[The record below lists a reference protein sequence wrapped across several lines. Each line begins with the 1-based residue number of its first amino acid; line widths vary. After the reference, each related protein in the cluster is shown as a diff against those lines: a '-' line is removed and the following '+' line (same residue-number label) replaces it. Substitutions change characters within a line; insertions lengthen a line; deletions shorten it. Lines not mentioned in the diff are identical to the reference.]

1 MWFSAANIVVN
12 QDLLQYPTHL
22 GFIKEDGNVDYKTV
36 TMLEDAFNVK
46 KYTLNPTLTNPL
58 SLTEYYANLVGQIAN
73 SGNVYKQLKE
83 NQDLTVEN
91 IEATRQRQ
99 IGVST
104 DEELA
109 NMIRFQNAYNAAS
122 RFINVIDECTEHII
136 NTMAR

>member
-46 KYTLNPTLTNPL
+46 KYTLNPTL
-58 SLTEYYANLVGQIAN
+58 
-73 SGNVYKQLKE
+73 
-83 NQDLTVEN
+83 
-91 IEATRQRQ
+91 IEATRQGQ